1 MALAGNDAGLA
12 LRVVAARGRNLP
24 PVWTRAYSGLVG
36 LHFGRQA
43 TEVDG
48 AFQAALGT
56 GTIGER
62 LAAPLDRDQQLAG
75 DIWFYYGSRYGEY
88 LSLSDT
94 AAAENYLPAMVEAAP
109 GRSSAYAELG
119 DSYRDR
125 GDVAKAVVEYEHAL
139 ELDPDQGRLLDGL
152 AEIHWQRGERE
163 QAAVRWGG
171 AIEAFGRQVARGA
184 TPPSFWEETAAALR
198 HIGGRGLE
206 EQLRDAIGGFF
217 EQYTRRNGSYRIEA
231 LLGAWY
237 ESSADKA
244 AVLSTALALGEG
256 APNPEEFLGNVANA
270 AWLPRA
276 QRETFLNRVIAVM
289 ERRLA
294 DALGPQ
300 NQYAQ
305 RSLDEWRVR
314 RIEYWLET
322 GQAAKAQAD
331 VDAAGDS
338 LKQMLRYERA
348 ALLVEVA
355 ARAGRLDALLEGL
368 RQDAAE
374 APPLDALRDA
384 ATALRRSGDAA
395 AAQRLLEFYYTRQI
409 EQRDLGAA
417 NFLGLAELR
426 FEQQRPEDGL
436 ALLRRMTMVSGEP
449 FEQLEAAAALL
460 RRFGRHSDA
469 AALLSDRLRAAPWD
483 LDALLQWSQA
493 QLAAERDSQA
503 ARMGLLQVASSPLM
517 AYEKRAEAAR
527 ALVGG
532 DTPGTLGSAELAL
545 LAAGS
550 GPAAGPA
557 SQPFYFQARLDA
569 ARAATAASD
578 RTRLLREAVAINP
591 EHAAVRLDLFRAA
604 HEAGEFSVAVAAFE
618 PLAANTNLAY
628 RFQQY
633 DSPLDE
639 QQPDVDV
646 DRWLSQQFLSAYELS
661 DETRSALASDL
672 AHALEQVER
681 LGVADLLY
689 RLSLDLAP
697 PGLQRTAIE
706 QSLGRVQ
713 SVRRLR
719 AENARRRPV
728 ITKNLDQEHLVR
740 PRLAAATQTGGA
752 R

>member
-1 MALAGNDAGLA
+1 
-12 LRVVAARGRNLP
+12 
-24 PVWTRAYSGLVG
+24 
-36 LHFGRQA
+36 
-43 TEVDG
+43 
-48 AFQAALGT
+48 
-56 GTIGER
+56 
-62 LAAPLDRDQQLAG
+62 
-75 DIWFYYGSRYGEY
+75 
-88 LSLSDT
+88 
-94 AAAENYLPAMVEAAP
+94 
-109 GRSSAYAELG
+109 
-119 DSYRDR
+119 
-125 GDVAKAVVEYEHAL
+125 
-139 ELDPDQGRLLDGL
+139 
-152 AEIHWQRGERE
+152 
-163 QAAVRWGG
+163 
-171 AIEAFGRQVARGA
+171 
-184 TPPSFWEETAAALR
+184 
-198 HIGGRGLE
+198 
-206 EQLRDAIGGFF
+206 
-217 EQYTRRNGSYRIEA
+217 
-231 LLGAWY
+231 
-237 ESSADKA
+237 
-244 AVLSTALALGEG
+244 
-256 APNPEEFLGNVANA
+256 
-270 AWLPRA
+270 
-276 QRETFLNRVIAVM
+276 
-289 ERRLA
+289 
-294 DALGPQ
+294 
-300 NQYAQ
+300 
-305 RSLDEWRVR
+305 
-314 RIEYWLET
+314 
-322 GQAAKAQAD
+322 
-331 VDAAGDS
+331 
-338 LKQMLRYERA
+338 
-348 ALLVEVA
+348 
-355 ARAGRLDALLEGL
+355 
-368 RQDAAE
+368 
-374 APPLDALRDA
+374 
-384 ATALRRSGDAA
+384 
-395 AAQRLLEFYYTRQI
+395 
-409 EQRDLGAA
+409 
-417 NFLGLAELR
+417 LAELR